1 MGKIGKHRKNTHAR
15 TKKRISMENTYFVLS
30 ERKSLNNS
38 LSILFNISEGH
49 EKLEKITIP

>member
-1 MGKIGKHRKNTHAR
+1 
-15 TKKRISMENTYFVLS
+15 MENTYFVLS

-49 EKLEKITIP
+49 EKLEKNNYTIVYHLALID